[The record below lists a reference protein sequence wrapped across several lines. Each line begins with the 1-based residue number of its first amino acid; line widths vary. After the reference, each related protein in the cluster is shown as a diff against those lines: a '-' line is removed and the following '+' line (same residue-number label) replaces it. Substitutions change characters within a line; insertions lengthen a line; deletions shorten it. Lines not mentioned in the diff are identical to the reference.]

1 MSQAEIR
8 QKISQLEAAVSSKS
22 PDASSLLIDIKI
34 ALTQLPALQPGVVIT
49 EALLPEIALAR
60 DAYEIAAL
68 LSVAEEDEVGFERHV
83 SQAKTYYVD
92 YASVL
97 PASPRQ
103 SLILGLNLVR
113 LMAQNRIAEFH
124 TELELVPSATRAD
137 AMIDYAL
144 RLEHYLMEG
153 SYSKMRDEQQASRMP
168 HPAFACFVQRLMV
181 TVREEI
187 AACCEHAYERLE
199 SSAAAQ
205 MLSLQT
211 AEDLEDFCAE
221 RKWNI
226 VDDVEGKGGQRFI
239 VFGKKE
245 EKINK
250 MEQVPSELLIKRSLQ
265 YARELEQII

>member
-1 MSQAEIR
+1 MSTSPKTSHLTATPANA
-8 QKISQLEAAVSSKS
+8 SVSGGS
-22 PDASSLLIDIKI
+22 
-34 ALTQLPALQPGVVIT
+34 
-49 EALLPEIALAR
+49 EIALAR

-68 LSVAEEDEVGFERHV
+68 LSVAEEDEAGFERHV

-124 TELELVPSATRAD
+124 TELELVPPATRGD

-168 HPAFACFVQRLMV
+168 HPAFGCFVQRLMG

-187 AACCEHAYERLE
+187 AACCERAYERLDC
-199 SSAAAQ
+199 AAAMQ

-221 RKWNI
+221 REWNI
-226 VDDVEGKGGQRFI
+226 VDEEGKSGKRFI

-245 EKINK
+245 EKMNR